1 MKTLKMRW
9 LPLFLLAALTFFFPA
24 CEKDKSS
31 VDGGSSGEDAT
42 GMITLKMRNSE
53 NGETTIRLESGD
65 VFITSANNFSS
76 SYEYASKIE
85 FSDMGTKKL
94 SSIESVPTSGWASEV
109 AVTPKHRYVIHN
121 KYLRSD
127 TLHKYYKLY
136 VVDYTYSTSGGII
149 GAEVKYGEWD
159 PNN

>member
-1 MKTLKMRW
+1 MKTIQKMW
-9 LPLFLLAALTFFFPA
+9 LPLFLLVAVTFLFPA
-24 CEKDKSS
+24 CEGNNPSS
-31 VDGGSSGEDAT
+31 NDGGGEDT
-42 GMITLKMRNSE
+42 SGMITLKMRNSE

-136 VVDYTYSTSGGII
+136 VVDYITSTSSGII
-149 GAEVKYGEWD
+149 GAEVKYCEWD
-159 PNN
+159 PNK